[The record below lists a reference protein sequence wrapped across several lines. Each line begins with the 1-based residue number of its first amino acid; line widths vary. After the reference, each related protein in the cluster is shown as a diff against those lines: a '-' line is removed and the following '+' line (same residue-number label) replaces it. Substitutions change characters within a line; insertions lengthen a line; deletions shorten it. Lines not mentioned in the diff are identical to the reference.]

1 LEVLDCHDNPL
12 GKPDTGGLS
21 GQCRRTTMSSFP
33 GRDVMSEHLSC
44 TLLWLR
50 CTNPAPG
57 LIPRSAG
64 AMLDTRSGLLFLFTI
79 LSGAALTTAPVDLS
93 TSRLH
98 KSHL

>member
-1 LEVLDCHDNPL
+1 
-12 GKPDTGGLS
+12 
-21 GQCRRTTMSSFP
+21 MSPFP

-64 AMLDTRSGLLFLFTI
+64 AMLDTRSGLLFL
-79 LSGAALTTAPVDLS
+79 
-93 TSRLH
+93 LH
-98 KSHL
+98 DPERRRADNRPGRP